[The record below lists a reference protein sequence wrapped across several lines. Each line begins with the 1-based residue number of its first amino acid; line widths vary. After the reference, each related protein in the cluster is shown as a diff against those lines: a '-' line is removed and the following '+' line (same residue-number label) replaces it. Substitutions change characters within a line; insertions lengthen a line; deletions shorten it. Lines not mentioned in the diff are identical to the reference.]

1 MYEVRYT
8 EKALKTLKK
17 IEKGKRGMIVGWIEK
32 NLQGC
37 DDPRRYGMPLEGGH
51 KGKWRYR
58 KGDYRII
65 CDISDNEVLIL
76 ILHIGDRKDVYRIL

>member
-8 EKALKTLKK
+8 KKALKTLEKM
-17 IEKGKRGMIVGWIEK
+17 EKGKKGMIVAWIEK
-32 NLQGC
+32 NLVGC
-37 DDPRRYGMPLEGGH
+37 DDPRRYGMPLKAGH
-51 KGKWRYR
+51 KGEWRYR

-76 ILHIGDRKDVYRIL
+76 VLHIGDRKNVYQIR